1 MTLSITRSGPLN
13 IQIQIPTDKYGKFII
28 TLGDCQY
35 LHLTLEEFG
44 ELQDAM
50 QDAYHTLTEKEII
63 IVQNKRRNK

>member
-13 IQIQIPTDKYGKFII
+13 IQIQLPTDKYGKFMMV
-28 TLGDCQY
+28 LGDSQY

-50 QDAYHTLTEKEII
+50 QDAYRTLTEK
-63 IVQNKRRNK
+63 